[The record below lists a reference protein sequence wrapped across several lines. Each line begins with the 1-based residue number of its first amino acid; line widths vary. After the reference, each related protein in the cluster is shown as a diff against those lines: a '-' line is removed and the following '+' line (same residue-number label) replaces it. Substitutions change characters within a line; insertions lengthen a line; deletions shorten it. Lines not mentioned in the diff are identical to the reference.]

1 METCCLI
8 VVVAVIGLIIY
19 SISSSVSE
27 KNAEKEKKIKNYKN
41 ALANG
46 KSNVNSQVQYAKN
59 CALNFFDE
67 NTVKYDTEQQLNSYT
82 KSSIASM
89 QNCIQSANQFI
100 AEMKRVNGELVKVN
114 SQADQSQEIRKLEKQ
129 AVSEIKNMI
138 KSFEK
143 FQNKVRRIPY
153 CKMIE
158 ENNYGMVN
166 NGYWDMIS
174 SMERS
179 KAKNYIL
186 NFERTLNNRDFD
198 EIMKLDVE
206 ELIKC
211 IWRLAV
217 DSNFLASDFQ
227 KGEMAFRRIYRLNH
241 PDVVLAGFY
250 AKQKVGGDAVLRDP
264 IREFLK
270 VEENS
275 KKLALVASGLM
286 WMKAYQSE
294 TTVLQSMLTNG
305 KDMTTKMQQRL
316 HSLTNGGGKAPGG
329 FLAKSTNDLI
339 YFDVSALAWRDD
351 EYNGVFE
358 NLAFEGKIL
367 TYSLA
372 VRDENKEILL
382 PLGLNVPGVASV
394 LNKFQ
399 SAFAKEYGSGV
410 RAKAVKCVAMSG
422 SGEEKMR
429 GILAV
434 TDQCRQMGILM
445 HIAKIGKKMNIKFY
459 TLFMPES
466 RNLSEQKQQSLSMY
480 KKLSPTVTMWES
492 SLKDTMLRAVEQLI
506 NTGTMTGAAG
516 SRAGTTGSRAGAAG
530 NRAGTTGSK
539 AGASQGGTGTTQGKA
554 GTAKGNTGASRS
566 GTGQSGTGKSSNPK
580 SPIF

>member
-27 KNAEKEKKIKNYKN
+27 KNAEREKKIKNYKN

-166 NGYWDMIS
+166 NGYWDMLS

-186 NFERTLNNRDFD
+186 NFERTLNNRDFN

-227 KGEMAFRRIYRLNH
+227 KGEKAFRRIYRLNH

-270 VEENS
+270 VEEDS

-294 TTVLQSMLTNG
+294 TTV
-305 KDMTTKMQQRL
+305 
-316 HSLTNGGGKAPGG
+316 H
-329 FLAKSTNDLI
+329 
-339 YFDVSALAWRDD
+339 
-351 EYNGVFE
+351 GV
-358 NLAFEGKIL
+358 
-367 TYSLA
+367 
-372 VRDENKEILL
+372 
-382 PLGLNVPGVASV
+382 
-394 LNKFQ
+394 
-399 SAFAKEYGSGV
+399 
-410 RAKAVKCVAMSG
+410 M
-422 SGEEKMR
+422 
-429 GILAV
+429 
-434 TDQCRQMGILM
+434 
-445 HIAKIGKKMNIKFY
+445 MNI
-459 TLFMPES
+459 MGC
-466 RNLSEQKQQSLSMY
+466 
-480 KKLSPTVTMWES
+480 
-492 SLKDTMLRAVEQLI
+492 LKIWHLRE
-506 NTGTMTGAAG
+506 
-516 SRAGTTGSRAGAAG
+516 
-530 NRAGTTGSK
+530 K
-539 AGASQGGTGTTQGKA
+539 Y
-554 GTAKGNTGASRS
+554 
-566 GTGQSGTGKSSNPK
+566 
-580 SPIF
+580 